1 MECGAGGAD
10 REMIRGRR
18 VVLWRT
24 DPAADR
30 FARRG
35 IGSQDEVAQVGKGDE
50 KIGDRG
56 MARMQSWAQP
66 IA

>member
-1 MECGAGGAD
+1 M
-10 REMIRGRR
+10 
-18 VVLWRT
+18 LWRT